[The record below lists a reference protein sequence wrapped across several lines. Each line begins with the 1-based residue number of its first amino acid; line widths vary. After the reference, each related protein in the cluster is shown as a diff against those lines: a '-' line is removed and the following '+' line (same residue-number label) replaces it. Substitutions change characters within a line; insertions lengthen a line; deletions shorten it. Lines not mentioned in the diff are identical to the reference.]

1 MQAQLRSMRPSALRN
16 KVSTRVQPV
25 RPCVAT
31 RFQND
36 NKAGQQ
42 TIDKLIIEDHDKVRF
57 LLSQYKKASS
67 AEEKQNLGYQMIREL
82 SMHASKEEEVVYPQ
96 IKKAFGDEEYQ
107 HLLGEHMELKKAL
120 AKLGEM
126 HADKDGAAWES
137 QIKLVEKLFTTH
149 IKEEEEKEIPKLMKT
164 PGVDAAKLGKDF
176 ENAAAHA
183 VTRPH
188 TWAPDKAPFNQIAN
202 PLTAP
207 LDAAADAIRFKG
219 QVPNVDEEMG
229 KK

>member
-1 MQAQLRSMRPSALRN
+1 MQAQLRSSVRSSTLRN

-25 RPCVAT
+25 RPSVVV

-36 NKAGQQ
+36 KAQQ
-42 TIDKLIIEDHDKVRF
+42 TIDKLIIEDHNKVKF
-57 LLSQYKKASS
+57 LLSQYKKAST
-67 AEEKQNLGYQMIREL
+67 AEEKQQLGYQMIREL
-82 SMHASKEEEVVYPQ
+82 SMHASKEEEVVYPE
-96 IKKAFGDEEYQ
+96 IKKAFGDDEYK

-126 HADKDGAAWES
+126 HADKDGAEWES
-137 QIKLVEKLFTTH
+137 QIKLVESLFTTH
-149 IKEEEEKEIPKLMKT
+149 IKEEEDKEIPKLLKT
-164 PGVDAAKLGKDF
+164 PGLDAAKLGKDF

-188 TWAPDKAPFNQIAN
+188 TWAPDKAPLNQIAN

-219 QVPNVDEEMG
+219 TPPNVDEQRG